1 MSRIR
6 IDLGRGVSA
15 TGLADVGGFDV
26 GSTVTWEVMVTLG
39 YQLHD
44 RIFAH
49 AGYRHMRFDYENGDF
64 LYDVDLSGPI
74 VGATVRF

>member
-1 MSRIR
+1 
-6 IDLGRGVSA
+6 
-15 TGLADVGGFDV
+15 
-26 GSTVTWEVMVTLG
+26 MVTLG